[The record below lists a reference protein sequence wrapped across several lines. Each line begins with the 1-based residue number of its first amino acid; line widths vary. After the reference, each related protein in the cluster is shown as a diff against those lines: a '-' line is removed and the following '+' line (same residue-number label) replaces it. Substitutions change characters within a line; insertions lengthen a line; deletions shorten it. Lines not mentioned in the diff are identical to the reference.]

1 MVMQSP
7 RSKRWAATGVLCVN
21 LAVMLGCS
29 PLEPIMEPEV
39 SDLQL
44 TVDTLK
50 TTVRD
55 SQRTIVELR
64 AELDARRQELADVQI
79 ARAQFEGRVRE
90 AERRLVEARQVI
102 DLQREELA
110 GSRSE
115 RERAARTGLLLQNQ
129 MKQLQKQL
137 SRFSKQ
143 GNEARAGIAPASLS
157 SMPRAFGMA
166 EVLSEPTEHSDGQT
180 GMTTLA
186 MHVPTGWSPR
196 QSKPAQVS
204 VKAGDTL
211 WSISQRHRLPVKRL
225 MALNQLLD
233 NHIQV
238 GQTLWL
244 SESSEFERGQSQ

>member
-7 RSKRWAATGVLCVN
+7 RSKRWAVTGVLCVS
-21 LAVMLGCS
+21 LAMMLGCS

-115 RERAARTGLLLQNQ
+115 RERAARTGILLQNQ

-137 SRFSKQ
+137 SKFGKQ
-143 GNEARAGIAPASLS
+143 GNEARAGIAPAS
-157 SMPRAFGMA
+157 
-166 EVLSEPTEHSDGQT
+166 
-180 GMTTLA
+180 
-186 MHVPTGWSPR
+186 
-196 QSKPAQVS
+196 PA
-204 VKAGDTL
+204 
-211 WSISQRHRLPVKRL
+211 I
-225 MALNQLLD
+225 
-233 NHIQV
+233 
-238 GQTLWL
+238 
-244 SESSEFERGQSQ
+244 